1 LENNKIK
8 PSQNG
13 GFFYMEID
21 ISLLKGEHVY
31 LEFLLPE
38 HIEALRALAKDDRI
52 WEFTKTLLIDEQYNQ
67 RFDDYISLALDRN
80 ALEKQVAFII
90 RRKTDNV
97 IIGMTRYYGVDE
109 KNRRL
114 NIGYTWYI
122 PSVWGKVY
130 NKECKFILLTYAF
143 EELDFNRVGFEVAHQ
158 NLRSQKAV
166 IKIGAIKEGELRK
179 YALRPD
185 GAFRN
190 TVVFSIINDEWPEK
204 KEYLQQIIAG
214 SEK

>member
-1 LENNKIK
+1 MK

-13 GFFYMEID
+13 GFFLMNID
-21 ISLLKGEHVY
+21 VGLLKGEHVY

-38 HIEALRALAKDDRI
+38 HIEALRVLAKDDRI

-67 RFDDYISLALDRN
+67 RFDDYITLALDRN

-90 RRKTDNV
+90 RKKIDNT
-97 IIGMTRYYGVDE
+97 IIGMTRYYGIDE
-109 KNRRL
+109 KNKRL

-130 NKECKFILLTYAF
+130 NKECKLILLAYAF
-143 EELDFNRVGFEVAHQ
+143 EQLGFNRVGFEVAHQ
-158 NLRSQKAV
+158 NLRSQQAV
-166 IKIGAIKEGELRK
+166 TKIGAIKEGELRK

-185 GAFRN
+185 GVFRN

-204 KEYLQQIIAG
+204 KKHLQQIITG

>member
-1 LENNKIK
+1 
-8 PSQNG
+8 
-13 GFFYMEID
+13 MEID

-109 KNRRL
+109 KNKRL

-130 NKECKFILLTYAF
+130 NKECKLILLTYAF

-204 KEYLQQIIAG
+204 KERLQQIIAG

>member
-1 LENNKIK
+1 
-8 PSQNG
+8 
-13 GFFYMEID
+13 MEID

-90 RRKTDNV
+90 RRKTDNA

-109 KNRRL
+109 KNKRL

-204 KEYLQQIIAG
+204 KERLQQIIVG

>member
-1 LENNKIK
+1 
-8 PSQNG
+8 
-13 GFFYMEID
+13 MEID

-109 KNRRL
+109 KNKRL

-130 NKECKFILLTYAF
+130 NKECKLILLTYAF

-204 KEYLQQIIAG
+204 KERLQQIIVG

>member
-1 LENNKIK
+1 MK

-13 GFFYMEID
+13 GFFLMNID
-21 ISLLKGEHVY
+21 IDLLKGEHVY

-38 HIEALRALAKDDRI
+38 HIEELRSLAKDDRI
-52 WEFTKTLLIDEQYNQ
+52 WEFTKTLLVNDHYNQ
-67 RFDDYISLALDRN
+67 RFDDYIMLALDRN

-90 RRKTDNV
+90 RKKIDNTV
-97 IIGMTRYYGVDE
+97 IGMTRYYGIDE

-130 NKECKFILLTYAF
+130 NKECKLILLTYAF
-143 EELDFNRVGFEVAHQ
+143 EQLDFNRVGFEVAHQ
-158 NLRSQKAV
+158 NIRSQKAV
-166 IKIGAIKEGELRK
+166 TKIGAIKEGELRK
-179 YALRPD
+179 HALRPD

-204 KEYLQQIIAG
+204 KKHLQQIITG

>member
-1 LENNKIK
+1 MK

-13 GFFYMEID
+13 GFFLMNID
-21 ISLLKGEHVY
+21 IDLLKGEHVY

-38 HIEALRALAKDDRI
+38 HIEELRALAKDDRI
-52 WEFTKTLLIDEQYNQ
+52 WEFTKTLLVNDQYNQ
-67 RFDDYISLALDRN
+67 RFDDYIMLALDRN

-90 RRKTDNV
+90 RKKIDNTV
-97 IIGMTRYYGVDE
+97 IGMTRYYGIDE

-130 NKECKFILLTYAF
+130 NKECKLILLTHAF
-143 EELDFNRVGFEVAHQ
+143 EQLGFNRVGFEVAHQ
-158 NLRSQKAV
+158 NIRSQKSV
-166 IKIGAIKEGELRK
+166 TKIGAMKEGELRK

-185 GAFRN
+185 GVFRN

-204 KEYLQQIIAG
+204 KKHLQQIITG

>member
-109 KNRRL
+109 KNKRL

-179 YALRPD
+179 YALMPD

-204 KEYLQQIIAG
+204 KERLQQIIVG

>member
-109 KNRRL
+109 KNKRL